1 MRHESGIREFP
12 IWLLGGTE
20 EIKWDNIEPGLEIDP
35 GPPPVLSMWNP
46 IISRIQNIIFKR
58 IKKRIDEL
66 QIHIRNAIKD
76 INYFPN
82 PVNKIWTPYLYNL
95 LGEFRNLIEKHKP
108 IILITFGAFP
118 FEFARRAVNE
128 EETHPWDYWSSKRLG
143 EEFRTRLDDFSADR
157 TNVIPLLYET
167 SHNGT
172 FQIKRSNFCGDEK
185 IDYPDYAAELI
196 AEIILKFQKKLNIWT
211 Q

>member
-12 IWLLGGTE
+12 IWLLGGSE
-20 EIKWDNIEPGLEIDP
+20 EIKLATQSESEYDP
-35 GPPPVLSMWNP
+35 GPSPILGMWNP
-46 IISRIQNIIFKR
+46 VISRIQNIIFKR

-76 INYFPN
+76 TDHFPN

-118 FEFARRAVNE
+118 FEFARRALNE
-128 EETHPWDYWSSKRLG
+128 EETYPWDYWSSKRLG
-143 EEFRTRLDDFSADR
+143 DEFRTRLENFDMKE
-157 TNVIPLLYET
+157 TNAIPLLHEIAQNET
-167 SHNGT
+167 
-172 FQIKRSNFCGDEK
+172 FEIKREQFCGSQKANYLDYVAGMVAEK
-185 IDYPDYAAELI
+185 ILEFNKR
-196 AEIILKFQKKLNIWT
+196 LKIWT